1 MTTYFEHNL
10 ENVKSKLLLM
20 GQLANDSL
28 KLSIQA
34 LLEGDSALAKTIRR
48 KDEEIDDL
56 ENELSES
63 VTSYLSASFAEE
75 ASSSCHLLNH
85 CLVHQS

>member
-20 GQLANDSL
+20 GQAANDSL

-34 LLEGDSALAKTIRR
+34 LFRGDSALAKTIRR

-63 VTSYLSASFAEE
+63 VTSYLSTHAVAMIPRPR
-75 ASSSCHLLNH
+75 L
-85 CLVHQS
+85 QQ